1 MRIEAETKK
10 AEAEAKKAEIEAAAQ
25 KETEK
30 MKSEAQ
36 AERDCQDFLA
46 HPVFRQGVRLAPW
59 AVWHRSS
66 LVGSQQACTCSLRGS
81 VMSVARPIFGGGVGP
96 PVHV

>member
-66 LVGSQQACTCSLRGS
+66 LVGSQQACICSLWGP
-81 VMSVARPIFGGGVGP
+81 VCLQRPIFGGGGGP